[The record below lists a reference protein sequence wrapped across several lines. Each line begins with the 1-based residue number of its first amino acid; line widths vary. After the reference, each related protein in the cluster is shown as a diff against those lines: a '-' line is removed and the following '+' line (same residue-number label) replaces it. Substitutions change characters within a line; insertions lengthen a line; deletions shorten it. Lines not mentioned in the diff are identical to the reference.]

1 MDRAI
6 YQRMRELEDCHWWF
20 AGRRN
25 IVQHVLSSLDLSKD
39 LSKPR
44 AILEAGCGTGGN
56 LPLLA
61 RFGDVTGIEADDEAL
76 ALARGRGVCEVL
88 KGHLPDGMPF
98 TDERFDLIALIDVLE
113 HIEDDIGSLTALG
126 TLLTPGGYL
135 VMTVPAFQFLWSRHD
150 EEHHHKRRYTASSL
164 QQVVEQAGLR
174 IERLTYYNTWLFPIV
189 AAARLA
195 EKLMPPGD
203 VGHDLRLPNA
213 RINALL
219 EAVFSSERHL
229 VNRVRMPFGISLLAI
244 LRRPGSG
251 R

>member
-1 MDRAI
+1 MDRVI
-6 YQRMRELEDCHWWF
+6 YQRMREMEDRHWWF

-25 IVQHVLSSLDLSKD
+25 IVQHVLSSLDLSKA
-39 LSKPR
+39 P

-61 RFGDVTGIEADDEAL
+61 RFGDVIGIEADDEAI
-76 ALARGRGVCEVL
+76 ALARGRRVCKVL
-88 KGHLPDGMPF
+88 KGYLPDGMPF
-98 TDERFDLIALIDVLE
+98 TGERFDLIALIDVLE

-126 TLLTPGGYL
+126 SLLTPGGYL

-164 QQVVEQAGLR
+164 QHVVEQAGLQ
-174 IERLTYYNTWLFPIV
+174 IKHLTYYNTWLFPIV

-195 EKLMPPGD
+195 ERLLPAGD
-203 VGHDLRLPNA
+203 VGHDLHLPNA
-213 RINALL
+213 RINTVL

-229 VNRVRMPFGISLLAI
+229 VNRVRMPFGISLLAV
-244 LRRPGSG
+244 LRDRSNHGL
-251 R
+251 

>member
-6 YQRMRELEDCHWWF
+6 YQRMRELEDRHWWF

-25 IVQHVLSSLDLSKD
+25 IMQHILSSLDLSKA
-39 LSKPR
+39 P

-61 RFGDVTGIEADDEAL
+61 RFGDVTGIEADDEAI
-76 ALARGRGVCEVL
+76 ALARGRGVCRVL
-88 KGHLPDGMPF
+88 KGYLPDGIPF

-113 HIEDDIGSLTALG
+113 HIEDDVGSLTALG
-126 TLLTPGGYL
+126 SLLAPGGYL
-135 VMTVPAFQFLWSRHD
+135 VMTVPAFPFLWSRHD

-164 QQVVEQAGLR
+164 RQVIGQAGLQ
-174 IERLTYYNTWLFPIV
+174 IQYLTYYNTWLFPIV

-195 EKLMPPGD
+195 ARLLPADD

-229 VNRVRMPFGISLLAI
+229 VNRVRMPFGISLLAV
-244 LRRPGSG
+244 LRG
-251 R
+251 RGNHGGH